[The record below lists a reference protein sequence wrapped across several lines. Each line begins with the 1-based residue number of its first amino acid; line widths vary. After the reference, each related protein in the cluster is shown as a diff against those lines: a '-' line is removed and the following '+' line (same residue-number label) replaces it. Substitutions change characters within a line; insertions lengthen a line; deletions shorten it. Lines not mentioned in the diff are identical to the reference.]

1 VPHPRGRGIGS
12 GYAAPAVL
20 VDVVAGTVLERVV
33 GPGPLAAWSNH
44 HQALFDWLV
53 RAAGRPARTTGG
65 PDQVAPTAG
74 QSG

>member
-1 VPHPRGRGIGS
+1 MPHPRGRGIGS

-53 RAAGRPARTTGG
+53 RAAGPAGEDHGRP
-65 PDQVAPTAG
+65 
-74 QSG
+74 